1 VPGTLPTMTAPV
13 RTALLGY
20 GYAGRTLHAPLIATA
35 PGLSLEAV
43 GSRRPEAVHADW
55 PGLRVVEDPMA
66 LATDPGIDLVVI
78 ATPNDSHHPLA
89 RAALEAGKAVVVDKP
104 FTVTLAQA
112 RELVA
117 LSARTGRLLSVFH
130 NRRWDGDFLSMK
142 ALVASGELGEVREVV
157 TRFDRFEPQPRDRW
171 RENEGPGAGLWYDLG
186 PHLIDQAVQL
196 FGMPTQVSADLAG
209 LRDGARSDD
218 WAQVLLAWPQ
228 RRATLHCTRLSAR
241 PAARFELHGTRG
253 SAHCEGLDVQED
265 QLKAGRRPGG
275 AGWAQDE
282 RPVWLSPGCWPP
294 ADPQAHPRRDGDWA
308 AYYRGIAAAL
318 RDGAPPPVPAEEAL
332 LVMRVLEAARTSA
345 AEGRVVRLD

>member
-1 VPGTLPTMTAPV
+1 MSPPI

-20 GYAGRTLHAPLIATA
+20 GYAGRTLHAPLIAAA

-55 PGLRVVEDPMA
+55 PGLRVVEDTMA

-89 RAALEAGKAVVVDKP
+89 RAALAAGKAVVVDKP

-112 RELVA
+112 RELVE
-117 LSARTGRLLSVFH
+117 LTTRTGRLLSVFH

-142 ALVASGELGEVREVV
+142 TLVEGGELGEVREIVS
-157 TRFDRFEPQPRDRW
+157 RFDRFEPQPRDRW

-186 PHLIDQAVQL
+186 PHLIDQMLCL

-218 WAQVLLAWPQ
+218 WAQVLLAWPR

-253 SAHCEGLDVQED
+253 SAHCDGLDVQED
-265 QLKAGRRPGG
+265 QLKAGLRPGQ
-275 AGWAQDE
+275 AGWGADA
-282 RPVWLSPGCWPP
+282 RPVWISPGAWPP
-294 ADPQAHPRRDGDWA
+294 AAPVARARVVGDWG
-308 AYYRGIAAAL
+308 AYYRGIADAL
-318 RDGAPPPVPAEEAL
+318 RTGGPVPVPAVQAL
-332 LVMRVLEAARTSA
+332 QVMEVLEAARTSA
-345 AEGRVVRLD
+345 AEGRVVHLTPQD